1 MGVFLTNKEKDVS
14 MGYLSFG
21 FIRQSIANAYDGK
34 IIWSNN
40 KPVIS
45 CRDLL
50 WGGLEDENDLI
61 ANINSR
67 IDSGHTNINDPDS
80 YTFVYVH
87 VWSNTMDNVNDVV
100 NKLNKNSKVK
110 IVTPDTF
117 VKLITDNVPHVDN

>member
-1 MGVFLTNKEKDVS
+1 M
-14 MGYLSFG
+14 
-21 FIRQSIANAYDGK
+21 
-34 IIWSNN
+34 
-40 KPVIS
+40 
-45 CRDLL
+45 
-50 WGGLEDENDLI
+50 GGLEDENELI
-61 ANINSR
+61 
-67 IDSGHTNINDPDS
+67 TNINNRVNLGYTNIDDPNS